1 MKGEVVD
8 VLNTNLV
15 EYHGFLSNEKFIGSL
30 GGQVQQLY
38 YILDEIIKKYPH
50 DLKTY
55 MEKQL
60 ANSDTA
66 YFEKPRNL
74 RELC

>member
-1 MKGEVVD
+1 MD
-8 VLNTNLV
+8 VLHTNLV

-38 YILDEIIKKYPH
+38 YILNEIIKKFPH
-50 DLKTY
+50 DLATY
-55 MEKQL
+55 MKKQL
-60 ANSDTA
+60 ENTDAA
-66 YFEKPRNL
+66 YFDKAHNL